1 MHIEE
6 DVDVLSLLQ
15 LLPDVVEL
23 FEEEVDEVED
33 KTLQR
38 DFDEMH
44 DIEEEEQHELLVEVD
59 KLDVELIMDELDDDD
74 EDDTLNDVDEEL
86 VETEDEVE
94 HENSQ
99 EVDLNDE

>member
-1 MHIEE
+1 
-6 DVDVLSLLQ
+6 
-15 LLPDVVEL
+15 
-23 FEEEVDEVED
+23 
-33 KTLQR
+33 
-38 DFDEMH
+38 MH